1 MLDTTPGLFTPP
13 SRDTARAV
21 LPRVEHT
28 EQQPKLL
35 ILQTIHFYSPKC
47 STSSFWQE
55 RDSWLKAVKKSQA
68 GQNCHS
74 FSLVQAEE
82 EERSAPQ
89 NSQPSGRASPLPHFY
104 SATVPVYGWRTG
116 SWPAT
121 TEVPSNVLLCI
132 LSAKDYFCA
141 KQETDQPLCQEQQ
154 IPCSLS
160 SLPSLPKV
168 QTRSLCIFTHTHQ
181 SGQVHLF

>member
-1 MLDTTPGLFTPP
+1 MK
-13 SRDTARAV
+13 RN
-21 LPRVEHT
+21 
-28 EQQPKLL
+28 
-35 ILQTIHFYSPKC
+35 
-47 STSSFWQE
+47 
-55 RDSWLKAVKKSQA
+55 QA

-82 EERSAPQ
+82 EERSASQ
-89 NSQPSGRASPLPHFY
+89 NSLPSGRASLLPHFY
-104 SATVPVYGWRTG
+104 SVTVPVYGWQTG

-168 QTRSLCIFTHTHQ
+168 QTRSLCVFTHTPEWTSASFLELVERVGKMVFNKH
-181 SGQVHLF
+181 SLFPKQTHFVMD